1 MHKNM
6 SLSQRSKS
14 TTDHEVVD
22 EWPPQDLLEGKQDA
36 VGRVQSCLVVG
47 QGDGALR
54 PRLTKPLRQG
64 EGGREREGGRI
75 DGVLC

>member
-36 VGRVQSCLVVG
+36 VGRIQSCLVVG
-47 QGDGALR
+47 QGD
-54 PRLTKPLRQG
+54 
-64 EGGREREGGRI
+64 
-75 DGVLC
+75 